1 MLTTSGTNVRALVGS
16 IALLAP
22 LTLAAQSLADQL
34 PEWSRPKWTALG
46 QSRGLEVATRMNP
59 FVWRGDFDGDGA
71 QDLAVFV
78 RATKS
83 KKDGIAFLFH
93 GTTRPIVVGAGTEL
107 GNGGDDFSWL
117 DLWSVVERQGK
128 DALLV
133 EKESSAS
140 GLIEIRNGTAI
151 WEQRGD

>member
-1 MLTTSGTNVRALVGS
+1 MKNAHYAGMVSLAL
-16 IALLAP
+16 ILP

-34 PEWSRPKWTALG
+34 PEWSRAKWAALA
-46 QSRGLEVATRMNP
+46 QSRGLDVATRMNP
-59 FVWRGDFDGDGA
+59 FAWRGDFDGDGR
-71 QDLAVFV
+71 QDVAVFV
-78 RATKS
+78 RATTS
-83 KKDGIAFLFH
+83 KKDGIAFLFR
-93 GTTRPIVVGAGTEL
+93 GATPTIVVGAGTEL

-117 DLWSVVERQGK
+117 DLWSVIEPAQRGGA

-140 GLIEIRNGTAI
+140 GFIRFKNGRAT